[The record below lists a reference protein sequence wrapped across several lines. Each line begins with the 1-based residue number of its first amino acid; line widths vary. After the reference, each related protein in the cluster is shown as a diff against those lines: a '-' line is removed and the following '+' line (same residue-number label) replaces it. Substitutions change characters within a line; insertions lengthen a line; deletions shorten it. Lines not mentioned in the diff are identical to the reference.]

1 MSEAWIYGRDERL
14 ATQTARQ
21 LAESGFHPRYVRGV
35 GLRPDDR
42 GGGDCDRRA
51 PTLAIVVAAPGERAP
66 SKLCAQLLNEKEM
79 EHVPL
84 LVTLEPGQFDGGPAV
99 RDAHEVLVRPFS
111 TTELVARIG
120 RARERL
126 TGEGSETMRCG
137 SMHLD
142 LATRRLT
149 VGGGE
154 VALTRMEFDLLR
166 FLVTHPGRVFP
177 REALLRAVWDYS
189 YYGGTRTVDVH
200 VRRLRAKLGPEH
212 ACRIRTVRGVGYG
225 WTANRS

>member
-1 MSEAWIYGRDERL
+1 MSEAWIYARDEPL

-66 SKLCAQLLNEKEM
+66 SKLCAQLLNKEEM

-84 LVTLEPGQFDGGPAV
+84 LVTLEPGQFDDGPAV

-126 TGEGSETMRCG
+126 AGEGSETIRFGSMSFRGRHCSERCG
-137 SMHLD
+137 TTPTTEERARSTSMSGACGPSSGQSTHVGSGRCAAW
-142 LATRRLT
+142 AT
-149 VGGGE
+149 GGQ
-154 VALTRMEFDLLR
+154 
-166 FLVTHPGRVFP
+166 
-177 REALLRAVWDYS
+177 
-189 YYGGTRTVDVH
+189 RT
-200 VRRLRAKLGPEH
+200 GPDSR
-212 ACRIRTVRGVGYG
+212 CR
-225 WTANRS
+225 